1 MQEPLIVS
9 PTPSRWSWSSSG
21 SDESSHASTS
31 SVSPDP
37 GQWERAN
44 QGLIAHTLSRDS
56 TMPGAMSPRN
66 VVCSVTVENSRLSAL
81 LGVEVELADG
91 AQNLLSKDVLNV
103 LFGG

>member
-1 MQEPLIVS
+1 
-9 PTPSRWSWSSSG
+9 
-21 SDESSHASTS
+21 
-31 SVSPDP
+31 
-37 GQWERAN
+37 
-44 QGLIAHTLSRDS
+44 
-56 TMPGAMSPRN
+56 MPGAMSPRN